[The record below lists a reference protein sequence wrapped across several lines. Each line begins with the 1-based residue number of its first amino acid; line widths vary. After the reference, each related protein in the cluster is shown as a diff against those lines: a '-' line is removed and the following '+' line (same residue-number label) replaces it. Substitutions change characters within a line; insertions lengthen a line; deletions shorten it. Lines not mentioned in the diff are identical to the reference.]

1 MNTSR
6 KLLLAGATAIAAAA
20 VASSALAQ
28 ATSSASATAAV
39 TVVTPIN
46 IAATGSLNYGRVVL
60 DGSANAASLV
70 LHTGD
75 TSLASPTNATA
86 VAGTA
91 VTTPTF
97 TVKGQPGQ
105 LYDMVVTPSLI
116 IGGSNRLTVTG
127 GYGVGATNLTLA
139 GATVPLVYTLA
150 VPSGTAA
157 ATYTGTV
164 TVSVTYE

>member
-6 KLLLAGATAIAAAA
+6 KLLLAAAATIVLST
-20 VASSALAQ
+20 VATSALAQ

-46 IAATGSLNYGRVVL
+46 IAATGSLNFGRVVL
-60 DGSANAASLV
+60 DGTANAASLV

-75 TSLASPTNATA
+75 TALASPVHATA
-86 VAGTA
+86 VTGTS

-97 TVKGQPGQ
+97 TVKGEPGQ
-105 LYDMVVTPSLI
+105 LYDMTVTPSLV

-127 GYGVGATNLTLA
+127 GYGTGATNLTVA

-157 ATYTGTV
+157 ATYNGTV